1 MNHFHFIN
9 NSETFEGIPFA
20 DAYVVRLQG
29 VQLPNLASVYGH
41 LSECLEFP
49 DYFGNNLDALYDCL
63 TDLEWINQK
72 NIVFFIDQFDDFAS
86 LEAENNFCT
95 EFILCLFDAS
105 LTWTEIHKSEHQS
118 KNISVYITWT
128 KNAEQLLNKLDI
140 PYDLN

>member
-1 MNHFHFIN
+1 MNYFHFIN
-9 NSETFEGIPFA
+9 NSETFEGIQFT

-29 VQLPNLASVYGH
+29 VQLPNTSSVYGH
-41 LSECLEFP
+41 LRECLEFP

-72 NIVFFIDQFDDFAS
+72 NIVFFIDQFDDIAS
-86 LEAENNFCT
+86 LEAENNFRT
-95 EFILCLFDAS
+95 EFILCLYDAS
-105 LTWTEIHKSEHQS
+105 LTWTEIHNSEHQS

-140 PYDLN
+140 PYELN